1 MIDLPVHQYVTVSP
15 GLIHDEV
22 QRGAWFAVQPNMGGE
37 WGGHVLLESGALYR
51 NIPLHAL
58 VIGPDDSPTQRPED
72 LQLWDCYSEE
82 ATAIEYRYLRTQVT
96 LSRSANCG
104 AAPIVGTYLFTLIP
118 RNDAFSRHPEQAKEF
133 VVSVR
138 DDTSRLV
145 IRATNELLFADKSL
159 ADQPTA
165 WPYGLKR
172 LVEVPS
178 VEGWDYRKPFGT
190 WGAKT
195 APKTGD
201 PENPAQ
207 APAQSP
213 KTP

>member
-22 QRGAWFAVQPNMGGE
+22 QRGAWFAVQPNMGGV
-37 WGGHVLLESGALYR
+37 WGGHVLLESGALFR

-72 LQLWDCYSEE
+72 LQLWDCYAEE
-82 ATAIEYRYLRTQVT
+82 ATAIEYRYLRGLTT
-96 LSRSANCG
+96 LSREARGSG
-104 AAPIVGTYLFTLIP
+104 ILPGRYLFTLIP

-178 VEGWDYRKPFGT
+178 VEGWDYSKPFGT

-201 PENPAQ
+201 RQNPAQ
-207 APAQSP
+207 VDAKSP
-213 KTP
+213 KGP